1 MIENNRRVL
10 AAAAVF
16 LLLTGFLW
24 TTHQILNPILVG
36 SLLIFLL
43 LGLKEFPLAR
53 RLIFMVVLLLLIW
66 FFMNA
71 QGVIFPFIVSFIL
84 AYLFDPITDW
94 LEKKKVP
101 RTIGALLLLL
111 VAIGLVVTF
120 GAILIPRLVSEIQ
133 DLIKQIPEPREI
145 YTFINK
151 NLTKLFERLHID
163 PTSINETLLEEIPVR
178 IEQVLSNLLKGIS
191 GVGIFLGQIVNIVL
205 IPILTFYFLKDFNR
219 IRNWAMDF
227 APKKYRPAINFY
239 LWRSNRIFGG
249 YIRGQLIVCS
259 IVGVLTGVGFVVF
272 KLRFALLIGFI
283 TGILN
288 IIPYIGLYISLTL
301 ALLTGFFNP
310 PALISMIKIAGIFLV
325 VQMAESY
332 VISPRIVGQRVGL
345 HPIGVIFSILVFS
358 RFLGF
363 WGLII
368 GVPTA
373 ALIKFLVDEWKRR
386 QKWRELVAEKNM
398 SENSE
403 GPKRKPRRK
412 SGRKK
417 G

>member
-1 MIENNRRVL
+1 MIENNRRIL
-10 AAAAVF
+10 AGAAVF

-24 TTHQILNPILVG
+24 TTQQILNPILVG
-36 SLLIFLL
+36 ALLIFVL
-43 LGLKEFPLAR
+43 LGMKEFQLAN
-53 RLIFMVVLLLLIW
+53 RLIFIVVLLLLIW
-66 FFMNA
+66 FFVNA
-71 QGVIFPFIVSFIL
+71 QGVIFPFIVSFVL
-84 AYLFDPITDW
+84 AYLFDPIIDW

-101 RTIGALLLLL
+101 RTLGALLLLIVSVSL
-111 VAIGLVVTF
+111 VITI

-133 DLIKQIPEPREI
+133 DLIRQIPQPGEI
-145 YTFINK
+145 YSFINK
-151 NLTKLFERLHID
+151 NLNKLFERLHID
-163 PTSINETLLEEIPVR
+163 PASMNETLWAEIPVR

-219 IRNWAMDF
+219 IRNWALDF
-227 APKKYRPAINFY
+227 VPRKYRHTIHFY
-239 LWRSNRIFGG
+239 QWRMNRIFGG
-249 YIRGQLIVCS
+249 YIRGQLIVCI
-259 IVGVLTGVGFVVF
+259 IVGVLTGAGFAIF

-283 TGILN
+283 TGVLN
-288 IIPYIGLYISLTL
+288 IIPYIGLYVSLTL

-310 PALISMIKIAGIFLV
+310 PVLISMIKIAGIFLV
-325 VQMAESY
+325 VQMLESY
-332 VISPRIVGQRVGL
+332 AISPRIVGQRVGL
-345 HPIGVIFSILVFS
+345 HPIGVIFSILIFS

-373 ALIKFLVDEWKRR
+373 ALIKFMVDEWKRR
-386 QKWRELVAEKNM
+386 QKWRELLVEKSM
-398 SENSE
+398 LENSQ
-403 GPKRKPRRK
+403 GSKRKPRGK